1 MMKPMQTENAMNA
14 TIRTVHPAARG
25 GACATRWR
33 SLGMAVLGLLLAATL
48 GAQEGAPA
56 AAGDQL
62 RAGDVVRL
70 RIWMEP
76 ELSGDFPVGEE
87 GTVVLPRIGPLAA
100 TGEPVAMVR
109 ERIVTA
115 YAAFLSHSSI
125 DVTLLRRVQV
135 LGAVRTPG
143 LYHVDPSM
151 NIGDVVALAGGATTH
166 GRIDRVELFRGGHRV
181 STELSPLTAVAGS
194 PIRSGDQL
202 RVPEKSWAARNPGV
216 LIGGISAVLSFT
228 LAVLR

>member
-1 MMKPMQTENAMNA
+1 MMKSHAEGDAMNE
-14 TIRTVHPAARG
+14 TIRTVPSTARG
-25 GACATRWR
+25 GAGATGRR
-33 SLGMAVLGLLLAATL
+33 SLGVVALALLLAAPL
-48 GAQEGAPA
+48 AAQTGSPA
-56 AAGDQL
+56 DAADGL

-76 ELSGDFPVGEE
+76 ELSGDFPVGEQ
-87 GTVVLPRIGPLAA
+87 GIVVLPRIGPLAA
-100 TGEPVAMVR
+100 NGEPVAALR
-109 ERIVTA
+109 GRIVDA
-115 YAAFLSHSSI
+115 YAAFLSHASI
-125 DVTLLRRVQV
+125 DVILLRRVQV

-151 NIGDVVALAGGATTH
+151 NIGDVLALAGGATTH
-166 GRIDRVELFRGGHRV
+166 GRIDRVELFRGGRRV
-181 STELSPLTAVAGS
+181 TTELSPVTAVAGS

-202 RVPEKSWAARNPGV
+202 RVPEKSWAMRNPGV